1 MNRQRVVLSFF
12 AIIIFV
18 LGVFWFVKNFEL
30 TETQEYVG
38 FRGEAEYNTLFAA
51 RLFLKNMG
59 IPAERRDMLT
69 QLPPINSVLVLNTER
84 YTLSQHKIN
93 EILDWVKAGGHLIT
107 KARSGS
113 TEGLFDTEDETTKP
127 AQFDILQAALGITLG
142 KHIIPEDNDLP
153 LNARLATMPPNTTL
167 TVDPSFFDSLIVDN
181 SFYTQQYQQANW
193 LSEKSLAKGKITF
206 LANLEFIENNALNE
220 HDHAQ
225 FFWYMVHS
233 QHAQPQTV
241 WLVHQDDMP
250 PLWKLI
256 WQQAW
261 ALVLTLAL
269 FVPMTLMA
277 LIPRFGALLPTPV
290 PARRRILEHIRA
302 SGLFMWKRYTKQK
315 DARYQAF
322 AQSVEPLIPNPTQQP
337 KPTANK

>member
-1 MNRQRVVLSFF
+1 MSPDDLTPENERGGAAFALRPEVVFFCVSSLFIVSFWIWF
-12 AIIIFV
+12 LFMRSPTD
-18 LGVFWFVKNFEL
+18 GVEKAVIQGKA
-30 TETQEYVG
+30 VG
-38 FRGEAEYNTLFAA
+38 
-51 RLFLKNMG
+51 
-59 IPAERRDMLT
+59 
-69 QLPPINSVLVLNTER
+69 
-84 YTLSQHKIN
+84 
-93 EILDWVKAGGHLIT
+93 EILAVCNAAATMTALE
-107 KARSGS
+107 S
-113 TEGLFDTEDETTKP
+113 LFDTEDETTKP

-277 LIPRFGALLPTPV
+277 LIPRFGAL
-290 PARRRILEHIRA
+290 
-302 SGLFMWKRYTKQK
+302 
-315 DARYQAF
+315 
-322 AQSVEPLIPNPTQQP
+322 
-337 KPTANK
+337 